1 MINKVQ
7 SQTLF
12 SSAEYGL
19 NRVFQL
25 LQQENS
31 TGITKSSIS
40 DLKNMTAY
48 DYPFAQLLS
57 KNFTTLD
64 EDKNEVLS
72 LEEFNKMLSSVQ
84 SKGLTQEQ
92 LLSLSAMQA
101 STGTEESKKLLSTII
116 ENFDKIDV
124 NKDGHVS
131 KDEVDAFVMDKEI
144 KEKKEKLTEF
154 KDTDIT
160 TFYANEDTTTNDA
173 INEALSSDYDQ

>member
-19 NRVFQL
+19 NRVFQM
-25 LQQENS
+25 LQ
-31 TGITKSSIS
+31 TDDKKGITKTSLS
-40 DLKNMTAY
+40 DVSNITSY
-48 DYPFAQLLS
+48 DYPFAQLLT

-64 EDKNEVLS
+64 ENKDEVLS
-72 LEEFNKMLSSVQ
+72 VDEFNKMMSSVQ
-84 SKGLTQEQ
+84 SKGLTQDQ

-101 STGTEESKKLLSTII
+101 SSGTEETKNLLSTII
-116 ENFDKIDV
+116 ENFEKIDV
-124 NKDGHVS
+124 NNDGCVS

-154 KDTDIT
+154 KDTKIT
-160 TFYANEDTTTNDA
+160 TFYASDDSTSNA
-173 INEALSSDYDQ
+173 INEALNDDYEE